1 MNDTSKYEQ
10 VQPVTAAAKG
20 HCMTLSRRSL
30 ALGLVAAPLACPA
43 LAQGNRPVTIVVAF
57 PPGGETD
64 VLARV
69 YAEKLAPRINRN
81 VVVENRSG
89 ASGTIGAAQVARS
102 APDGDTLLFA
112 PNTFAIA
119 PHVMRA
125 QQTYDP
131 VADFTPIV
139 MTGTNALI
147 LMASRASG
155 LRTLA
160 DVVAAAKAGRI
171 ATYGSPGSGSP
182 MNVLG
187 ELFNRTA
194 GISLTEV
201 AYRGTAPL
209 VTDLLAGV
217 VPVGFVTPAV
227 AVEHVRAGA
236 MAPIAVSS
244 RDRAAM
250 VPDVPSFIEG
260 GFDIEIT
267 AWYGLFGPRG
277 MAPALIEQL
286 NANLNAILE
295 MPDVRARMATMGIVP
310 AGGPQPGFA
319 ALVRSESER
328 YGRLV
333 REFNISAS

>member
-1 MNDTSKYEQ
+1 MS
-10 VQPVTAAAKG
+10 
-20 HCMTLSRRSL
+20 LSRRSL
-30 ALGLVAAPLACPA
+30 LLGLAAAPLARPV
-43 LAQGNRPVTIVVAF
+43 LAQGGRAVTIVVAF

-69 YAEKLAPRINRN
+69 YAERLAPRIGRN

-89 ASGTIGAAQVARS
+89 ASGTIGAAQVARA
-102 APDGDTLLFA
+102 APDGDMLLFA

-139 MTGTNALI
+139 MAGTNALI

-160 DVVAAAKAGRI
+160 DVVAAARAGRI
-171 ATYGSPGSGSP
+171 GSYGSPGSGSP

-194 GISLTEV
+194 GISLSEV

-227 AVEHVRAGA
+227 VAEHVRAGTL
-236 MAPIAVSS
+236 APIAVSS
-244 RDRAAM
+244 RERSATL
-250 VPDVPSFIEG
+250 PDVPSFIES

-277 MAPALIEQL
+277 MAPALTESL
-286 NANLNAILE
+286 NAHLNAILE
-295 MPDVRARMATMGIVP
+295 TPEVRAHMTGMGIVP
-310 AGGPQPGFA
+310 AGGPQPRFA
-319 ALVRSESER
+319 DLVRAESER
-328 YGRLV
+328 YGRMV
-333 REFNISAS
+333 REFNISAT

>member
-1 MNDTSKYEQ
+1 LNNVFKYEHSAEASA
-10 VQPVTAAAKG
+10 VKG
-20 HCMTLSRRSL
+20 PDMSLTRRSL
-30 ALGLVAAPLACPA
+30 ALGLAAAGLARPA
-43 LAQGNRPVTIVVAF
+43 FAQGARPVTIVVAF

-64 VLARV
+64 VLARL
-69 YAEKLAPRINRN
+69 YAERLSARIGRN

-89 ASGTIGAAQVARS
+89 ASGTIGAVHVARS
-102 APDGDTLLFA
+102 AADGDTLLFA

-125 QQTYDP
+125 QPPYDP

-147 LMASRASG
+147 LMASRQSG
-155 LRTLA
+155 LRNLA
-160 DVVAAAKAGRI
+160 DVVAAARAGRVG
-171 ATYGSPGSGSP
+171 TYGSPGSGSP
-182 MNVLG
+182 MNILG

-194 GISLTEV
+194 GIRLAEV

-227 AVEHVRAGA
+227 VAEHVRAGA

-244 RDRAAM
+244 RERAALL
-250 VPDVPSFIEG
+250 PDVPTFIESG
-260 GFDIEIT
+260 MDIEIT
-267 AWYGLFGPRG
+267 AWYGLFGPR
-277 MAPALIEQL
+277 ALPAAQAESL
-286 NANLNAILE
+286 NGHLNAILAL
-295 MPDVRARMATMGIVP
+295 PDVRDRMGVMGIAP
-310 AGGPQPGFA
+310 AGGTQARFVE
-319 ALVRSESER
+319 LVRAESER

>member
-1 MNDTSKYEQ
+1 MS
-10 VQPVTAAAKG
+10 
-20 HCMTLSRRSL
+20 LSRRSL
-30 ALGLVAAPLACPA
+30 LLGLAAAPLARPV
-43 LAQGNRPVTIVVAF
+43 LAQGGRAVTIVVAF

-69 YAEKLAPRINRN
+69 YAERLAPRIGRN

-89 ASGTIGAAQVARS
+89 ASGTIGAAQVARA

-139 MTGTNALI
+139 MAGTNALI

-160 DVVAAAKAGRI
+160 DVVAAARAGRI
-171 ATYGSPGSGSP
+171 GSYGSPGSGSP

-194 GISLTEV
+194 GISLSEV

-227 AVEHVRAGA
+227 VAEHVRAGTL
-236 MAPIAVSS
+236 APIAVSS
-244 RDRAAM
+244 RERSATL
-250 VPDVPSFIEG
+250 PDVPSFIES

-277 MAPALIEQL
+277 MAPALTESL
-286 NANLNAILE
+286 NAHLNAILE
-295 MPDVRARMATMGIVP
+295 TPEVRARMTGMGIVP
-310 AGGPQPGFA
+310 AGGPQPRFA
-319 ALVRSESER
+319 DLVRAESER
-328 YGRLV
+328 YGRMV
-333 REFNISAS
+333 REFNISAT

>member
-1 MNDTSKYEQ
+1 
-10 VQPVTAAAKG
+10 
-20 HCMTLSRRSL
+20 MTLSRRSL
-30 ALGLVAAPLACPA
+30 TLGLAGATLALPA
-43 LAQGNRPVTIVVAF
+43 LAQGGRTVTIVVAF

-64 VLARV
+64 VLARI
-69 YAEKLAPRINRN
+69 YAERLSSRIGRN

-89 ASGTIGAAQVARS
+89 ASGTIGAVQVSRA

-125 QQTYDP
+125 QQPYDP

-139 MTGTNALI
+139 QAGTNALI
-147 LMASRASG
+147 LMASRQSG

-171 ATYGSPGSGSP
+171 TTYGSPGSGSP

-227 AVEHVRAGA
+227 VVEHVRAGG

-277 MAPALIEQL
+277 MAPAPTESL

-295 MPDVRARMATMGIVP
+295 MPDVRARMMGMGIAP
-310 AGGPQPGFA
+310 AGGTQAAFA
-319 ALVRSESER
+319 ALVRAESER

>member
-1 MNDTSKYEQ
+1 
-10 VQPVTAAAKG
+10 
-20 HCMTLSRRSL
+20 MTLSRRSL
-30 ALGLVAAPLACPA
+30 ALGLAAVPLALPV
-43 LAQGNRPVTIVVAF
+43 LAQGSRPVTIVVAF

-64 VLARV
+64 VLARL
-69 YAEKLAPRINRN
+69 YAERLSSRLGRN

-89 ASGTIGAAQVARS
+89 ASGTIGAVQVSRA

-125 QQTYDP
+125 QQPYDP

-139 MTGTNALI
+139 QAGTNALI
-147 LMASRASG
+147 LMASRQSG
-155 LRTLA
+155 LRNLA

-171 ATYGSPGSGSP
+171 STYGSPGSGSP

-227 AVEHVRAGA
+227 IADHVRAGTI
-236 MAPIAVSS
+236 APIAVSS
-244 RDRAAM
+244 RERAAM

-267 AWYGLFGPRG
+267 AWYGMFGPRG
-277 MAPALIEQL
+277 MTPALTESL
-286 NANLNAILE
+286 NAHMNAILE
-295 MPDVRARMATMGIVP
+295 TPDVRARMTGMGIAP
-310 AGGPQPGFA
+310 AGGPQARFA
-319 ALVRSESER
+319 ALVRAESER

>member
-1 MNDTSKYEQ
+1 MS
-10 VQPVTAAAKG
+10 VT
-20 HCMTLSRRSL
+20 RRSL
-30 ALGLVAAPLACPA
+30 TLGIAGATLALPALGQVARA
-43 LAQGNRPVTIVVAF
+43 VTIVVAF

-64 VLARV
+64 VLARL
-69 YAEKLAPRINRN
+69 YAERLSARIGRN

-89 ASGTIGAAQVARS
+89 ASGTIGAVHVSRA

-125 QQTYDP
+125 QQPYDP

-139 MTGTNALI
+139 MAGTNALI
-147 LMASRASG
+147 LMASRQSG
-155 LRTLA
+155 LRNLA
-160 DVVAAAKAGRI
+160 DVVAQAKAGRV

-194 GISLTEV
+194 GITMAEV

-209 VTDLLAGV
+209 VADLIAGV

-227 AVEHVRAGA
+227 VAEHVRAGTVT
-236 MAPIAVSS
+236 PIAVSS
-244 RDRAAM
+244 RERAALLPE
-250 VPDVPSFIEG
+250 VPTFIES
-260 GFDIEIT
+260 GFDVEIT
-267 AWYGLFGPRG
+267 AWYGLFGPR
-277 MAPALIEQL
+277 ALPLPIMEAL
-286 NANLNAILE
+286 NGHLNAILATPE
-295 MPDVRARMATMGIVP
+295 VRSRMVSMGIGP
-310 AGGPQPGFA
+310 AGGPQAAFA
-319 ALVRSESER
+319 ALVRAESDR

-333 REFNISAS
+333 REFNISAT

>member
-1 MNDTSKYEQ
+1 
-10 VQPVTAAAKG
+10 
-20 HCMTLSRRSL
+20 MTLSRRSL
-30 ALGLVAAPLACPA
+30 ALGLTAVPLALPA
-43 LAQGNRPVTIVVAF
+43 LAQGSRPVTIVVAF

-64 VLARV
+64 VLARI
-69 YAEKLAPRINRN
+69 YAERLSPRIGRN

-89 ASGTIGAAQVARS
+89 ASGTIGAVQVSRA

-125 QQTYDP
+125 QQPYDP

-139 MTGTNALI
+139 QAGTNALI
-147 LMASRASG
+147 LMASRQSG
-155 LRTLA
+155 LRNLA
-160 DVVAAAKAGRI
+160 DVVAQSKAGRVG
-171 ATYGSPGSGSP
+171 TYGSPGSGSP

-194 GISLTEV
+194 GISMTEV

-209 VTDLLAGV
+209 VADLIAGV

-227 AVEHVRAGA
+227 VAEHVRAGT
-236 MAPIAVSS
+236 MTPIAVSS
-244 RDRAAM
+244 RTRADLL
-250 VPDVPSFIEG
+250 PDVPTFIESG
-260 GFDIEIT
+260 MDIEIT
-267 AWYGLFGPRG
+267 AWYGLFGPR
-277 MAPALIEQL
+277 ALPAAVTEGL
-286 NANLNAILE
+286 NGHLNAILA
-295 MPDVRARMATMGIVP
+295 MPEVRARMTTMGIAP
-310 AGGPQPGFA
+310 AGGTQAAFA
-319 ALVRSESER
+319 ALVRAESER